1 MKKII
6 LFITLLLFGVTIF
19 SQTIADIRINEF
31 SPNYNGDLI
40 NPLGNKSPWIELYNT
55 SLVSLNVGTMYLTD
69 DRANLK
75 KYQLPKSNELNISA
89 NDFLIIYLD
98 TTKHFHPTVAPLST
112 ETGYLA
118 LVLSDGRTIVDS
130 LIYNPKLIKDGEFL
144 SRTIDGSGDWKITD
158 ISTPLL
164 SNDIKVYES
173 PDEVVKRLDPY
184 GIGISIICFLI
195 VIIILILLY
204 LSFYYIWKIKMPVA
218 KTKKIEIQK
227 EGEDFKTVIIQ
238 NEEEISGE
246 VLAAIGTALHLYL
259 LSMHDYENGI
269 ITIKKVTKTYSPWS
283 SKLYNLTP
291 TPQKIHLPKKIIYE
305 KNRPN
310 N

>member
-1 MKKII
+1 
-6 LFITLLLFGVTIF
+6 
-19 SQTIADIRINEF
+19 
-31 SPNYNGDLI
+31 
-40 NPLGNKSPWIELYNT
+40 
-55 SLVSLNVGTMYLTD
+55 MYITD

-75 KYQLPKSNELNISA
+75 KYQLPKSNALKISA

-130 LIYNPKLIKDGEFL
+130 LIYDPKLIKDGEFL

-164 SNDIKVYES
+164 SNDLKVYES
-173 PDEVVKRLDPY
+173 PNEVVKRLDPY
-184 GIGISIICFLI
+184 GIGISIICFVI
-195 VIIILILLY
+195 VIIILIILY
-204 LSFYYIWKIKMPVA
+204 LAFYYLWKIKMPVA

-227 EGEDFKTVIIQ
+227 EGEDFKTVIIH

-269 ITIKKVTKTYSPWS
+269 ITIKKVTKAYSPWS

-291 TPQKIHLPKKIIYE
+291 TPQKINLPKKIIYE

>member
-6 LFITLLLFGVTIF
+6 LFISLLLFGVTIF

-31 SPNYNGDLI
+31 SANYNGDLI

-69 DRANLK
+69 DRNDLK
-75 KYQLPKSNELNISA
+75 KYQLPKSNELKISA
-89 NDFLIIYLD
+89 NGFLIIYLD
-98 TTKHFHPTVAPLST
+98 TSKHFHPTVASLST

-130 LIYNPKLIKDGEFL
+130 VVYDPKLITDGTFL
-144 SRTIDGSGDWKITD
+144 SRTIDGAGNWEITD

-164 SNDIKVYES
+164 SNDIKIYES
-173 PDEVVKRLDPY
+173 PNEIVKRLDPY
-184 GIGISIICFLI
+184 GIGISIICFFI
-195 VIIILILLY
+195 VIIILIMLY
-204 LSFYYIWKIKMPVA
+204 LAFYYIWKIKRPVV
-218 KTKKIEIQK
+218 KTKRVEIKK
-227 EGEDFKTVIIQ
+227 EGEDFKTEIIH
-238 NEEEISGE
+238 NEEEISSE

-269 ITIKKVTKTYSPWS
+269 ITIKKVTKPYSPWS

-291 TPQKIHLPKKIIYE
+291 TPQKINLPKKIIYE

>member
-19 SQTIADIRINEF
+19 SQTMDDIRINEF

-55 SLVSLNVGTMYLTD
+55 SRVSLNIGTIYLTD
-69 DRANLK
+69 DRNNLTK
-75 KYQLPKSNELNISA
+75 HQLPKSDALKLSA
-89 NDFLIIYLD
+89 NGFLIIYLD
-98 TTKHFHPTVAPLST
+98 TTKHFHPTVATLST

-130 LIYNPKLIKDGEFL
+130 LIYDPKLIKEGEFFR
-144 SRTIDGSGDWKITD
+144 RTIDGYGNWENTD

-173 PDEVVKRLDPY
+173 PNEIVKRLDPY
-184 GIGISIICFLI
+184 GIGISIICFSI
-195 VIIILILLY
+195 VIIILIFLY
-204 LSFYYIWKIKMPVA
+204 LIFYYILKIKRPIV
-218 KTKKIEIQK
+218 KTKRVEIKK
-227 EGEDFKTVIIQ
+227 EGEDFKTEIIH
-238 NEEEISGE
+238 NEEEISSE
-246 VLAAIGTALHLYL
+246 VLAAMATALHLYL

-269 ITIKKVTKTYSPWS
+269 ITLKKVPKPYSPWS

>member
-19 SQTIADIRINEF
+19 SQTIADIRINEL
-31 SPNYNGDLI
+31 SANYNGDLI

-283 SKLYNLTP
+283 SKLFNLTP

>member
-19 SQTIADIRINEF
+19 SQTIADIRINEL
-31 SPNYNGDLI
+31 SANYNGDLI

-269 ITIKKVTKTYSPWS
+269 ITIKKVTKPYSPWS

-291 TPQKIHLPKKIIYE
+291 TPQKINLPKKIIYE

>member
-1 MKKII
+1 
-6 LFITLLLFGVTIF
+6 
-19 SQTIADIRINEF
+19 
-31 SPNYNGDLI
+31 
-40 NPLGNKSPWIELYNT
+40 
-55 SLVSLNVGTMYLTD
+55 
-69 DRANLK
+69 
-75 KYQLPKSNELNISA
+75 
-89 NDFLIIYLD
+89 
-98 TTKHFHPTVAPLST
+98 
-112 ETGYLA
+112 A

>member
-31 SPNYNGDLI
+31 SANYNGDLI

-69 DRANLK
+69 DRNDLK
-75 KYQLPKSNELNISA
+75 KYQLPKSDELKISA
-89 NDFLIIYLD
+89 NGFLIIYLD
-98 TTKHFHPTVAPLST
+98 TSKHFHPTVASLST

-130 LIYNPKLIKDGEFL
+130 VVYDPKLITDGTFL
-144 SRTIDGSGDWKITD
+144 SRTIDGAGNWEITD

-164 SNDIKVYES
+164 SNDIKIYES
-173 PDEVVKRLDPY
+173 PNEIVKRLDPY
-184 GIGISIICFLI
+184 GIGISIICFFI
-195 VIIILILLY
+195 VIIILIMLY
-204 LSFYYIWKIKMPVA
+204 LAFYYIWKIKRPVV
-218 KTKKIEIQK
+218 KTKRVEIKK
-227 EGEDFKTVIIQ
+227 EGEDFKTEIIH
-238 NEEEISGE
+238 NEEEISSE
-246 VLAAIGTALHLYL
+246 VLATIGTALHLYL

-269 ITIKKVTKTYSPWS
+269 ITIKKVTKPYSPWS

-291 TPQKIHLPKKIIYE
+291 TPQKINLPKKIIYE

>member
-31 SPNYNGDLI
+31 SANYNGDLI

-69 DRANLK
+69 DRNDLK
-75 KYQLPKSNELNISA
+75 KYQLPKSNELKISA
-89 NDFLIIYLD
+89 NGFLIIYLD
-98 TTKHFHPTVAPLST
+98 TSKHFHPTVASLSS
-112 ETGYLA
+112 ETGYIA

-130 LIYNPKLIKDGEFL
+130 VVYDPKLIKDGTFL
-144 SRTIDGSGDWKITD
+144 SRTIDGAGNWEITD

-164 SNDIKVYES
+164 SNDIKIYES
-173 PDEVVKRLDPY
+173 PNEIVKRLDPY
-184 GIGISIICFLI
+184 GIGISIICFFI
-195 VIIILILLY
+195 VIIILIMLY
-204 LSFYYIWKIKMPVA
+204 LAFYYIWKIKRPVV
-218 KTKKIEIQK
+218 KTKRVEIKK
-227 EGEDFKTVIIQ
+227 EGEEFKTEIIH
-238 NEEEISGE
+238 NEEEISSE

-269 ITIKKVTKTYSPWS
+269 ITIKKVTKPYSPWS

-291 TPQKIHLPKKIIYE
+291 TPQKINLPKKIIYE

>member
-19 SQTIADIRINEF
+19 SQTIADIRINEL
-31 SPNYNGDLI
+31 SANYNGDLI

-130 LIYNPKLIKDGEFL
+130 LIYNPKLIKNGEFL

>member
-40 NPLGNKSPWIELYNT
+40 NPLGNKSHWIELYNT

-69 DRANLK
+69 DRNDLK
-75 KYQLPKSNELNISA
+75 KYQLPKSDELKISA
-89 NDFLIIYLD
+89 NGFLIIYLD
-98 TTKHFHPTVAPLST
+98 TSKHFHPTVASLST

-130 LIYNPKLIKDGEFL
+130 VVYDPKLITDGTFL
-144 SRTIDGSGDWKITD
+144 SRTIDGAGNWEITD

-164 SNDIKVYES
+164 SNDIKIYES
-173 PDEVVKRLDPY
+173 PNEIVKRLDPY
-184 GIGISIICFLI
+184 GIGISIICFFI
-195 VIIILILLY
+195 VIIILIMLY
-204 LSFYYIWKIKMPVA
+204 LAFYYIWKIKRPVV
-218 KTKKIEIQK
+218 KTKRVEIKK
-227 EGEDFKTVIIQ
+227 EGEDFKTEIIH
-238 NEEEISGE
+238 NEEEISSE
-246 VLAAIGTALHLYL
+246 VLATIGTALHLYL

-269 ITIKKVTKTYSPWS
+269 ITIKKVTKPYSPWS

-291 TPQKIHLPKKIIYE
+291 TPQKINLPKKIIYE

>member
-69 DRANLK
+69 DRNDLK
-75 KYQLPKSNELNISA
+75 KYQLPKSNELKISA
-89 NDFLIIYLD
+89 NGFLIIYLD
-98 TTKHFHPTVAPLST
+98 TSKHFHPTVASLSA

-118 LVLSDGRTIVDS
+118 LVFFDGRTIVDS
-130 LIYNPKLIKDGEFL
+130 VIYDPKLITDGTFL
-144 SRTIDGSGDWKITD
+144 SRTIDGAGNWEITD

-164 SNDIKVYES
+164 SNDIKIYES
-173 PDEVVKRLDPY
+173 PNEIVKRLDPY
-184 GIGISIICFLI
+184 GIGISIICFFI
-195 VIIILILLY
+195 VIIILIMLY
-204 LSFYYIWKIKMPVA
+204 LAFYYIWKIKRPVV
-218 KTKKIEIQK
+218 KTKRVEIKK
-227 EGEDFKTVIIQ
+227 EGEDFKTEIIH
-238 NEEEISGE
+238 NEEEISSE
-246 VLAAIGTALHLYL
+246 VLATIGTALHLYL

-269 ITIKKVTKTYSPWS
+269 ITIKKVTKPYSPWS

-291 TPQKIHLPKKIIYE
+291 TPQKINLPKKIIYE

>member
-19 SQTIADIRINEF
+19 SQTIADIRINEL
-31 SPNYNGDLI
+31 SANYNGDLI

-291 TPQKIHLPKKIIYE
+291 TPQKINLPKKIIYE

>member
-19 SQTIADIRINEF
+19 SQTIDDIRINEL
-31 SPNYNGDLI
+31 SANYNGDLI

>member
-31 SPNYNGDLI
+31 SANYNGDLI

>member
-19 SQTIADIRINEF
+19 SQTIADIRINEL
-31 SPNYNGDLI
+31 SANYNGDLI

-227 EGEDFKTVIIQ
+227 EGEDFKTEIIH
-238 NEEEISGE
+238 NEEEISSE
-246 VLAAIGTALHLYL
+246 VLATIGTALHLYL

-269 ITIKKVTKTYSPWS
+269 ITIKKVTKPYSPWS

-291 TPQKIHLPKKIIYE
+291 TPQKINLPKKIIYE

>member
-31 SPNYNGDLI
+31 SANYNGDLI

-69 DRANLK
+69 DRNDLK
-75 KYQLPKSNELNISA
+75 KYQLPKSDELKISA
-89 NDFLIIYLD
+89 NGFLIIYLD
-98 TTKHFHPTVAPLST
+98 TSKHFHPTVASLST

-184 GIGISIICFLI
+184 GIGISIICFFI
-195 VIIILILLY
+195 VIIILIMLY
-204 LSFYYIWKIKMPVA
+204 LAFYYIWKIKRPVV
-218 KTKKIEIQK
+218 KTKRVEIKK
-227 EGEDFKTVIIQ
+227 EGEDFKTEIIH
-238 NEEEISGE
+238 NEEEISSE
-246 VLAAIGTALHLYL
+246 VLATIGTALHLYL

-269 ITIKKVTKTYSPWS
+269 ITIKKVTKPYSPWS

-291 TPQKIHLPKKIIYE
+291 TPQKINLPKKIIYE